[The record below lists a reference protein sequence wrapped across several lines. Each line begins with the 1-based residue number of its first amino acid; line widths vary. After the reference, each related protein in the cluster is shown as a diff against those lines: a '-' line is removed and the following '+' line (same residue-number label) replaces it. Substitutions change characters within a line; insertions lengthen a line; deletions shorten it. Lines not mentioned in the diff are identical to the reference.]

1 MKFVEE
7 YLPPM
12 IGAAAIILVIAL
24 SLPGCSDHT
33 GRAARQD
40 WRTIH
45 QPAPT
50 TPGGSDGHGN

>member
-24 SLPGCSDHT
+24 ALPGCSDHT
-33 GRAARQD
+33 GRGARQD

-45 QPAPT
+45 QPAPV
-50 TPGGSDGHGN
+50 TPN